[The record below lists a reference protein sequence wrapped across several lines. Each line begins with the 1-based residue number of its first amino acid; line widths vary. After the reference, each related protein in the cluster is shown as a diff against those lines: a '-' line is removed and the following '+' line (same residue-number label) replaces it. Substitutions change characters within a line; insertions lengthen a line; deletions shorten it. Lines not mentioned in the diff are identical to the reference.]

1 VHRWLVTALLAVVMP
16 AAAPAQSSGA
26 GDSSSVIRGV
36 LLQRHDIFSP
46 SEITGSLPRLAN
58 GLHFTTRASVVRRE
72 LLFRPG
78 QRYDSAAAAETARN
92 LRSLGIFRSVAIDT
106 MRSDSGLVVRVTTAD
121 GWSTRPITNLRITGS
136 TWIPTL
142 GIEELNFLGTAT
154 LVSARYRIDPDRSNL
169 STSFRQPRLL
179 AGRVGLAMQYSHLS
193 DGDLGFAMVNKPWFS
208 LAGRASWQVYGEAR
222 KERILRFFEGNPDPA
237 ITLQRRYQLMGAA
250 AAWALSGGTGGY
262 FRAGLNGQVR
272 RDDYAETTRLDTLG
286 HTVTGAAGVFL
297 QWRAA
302 RFLVSS
308 GLEGFSREEDVDVST
323 TLGAGVQVTP
333 RAFGYPD
340 DGLVPFITLG
350 TGFGRSDRFVQ
361 LRATASGRYTAAGLD
376 SGSVHLSGTT
386 FLLPA
391 RRHLVV
397 LHGAIGWQH
406 NPAPGAEFDLGV
418 GIGPRAF
425 KQHAFTGDRAFFTTA
440 EYRWTAVENFRNL
453 TAIGLA
459 GFLDYGGAW
468 YDGSERRTGFDF
480 GVGLRFGLTR
490 ATETQSN
497 RVDLACRPRN
507 EAGKFECRFVLER
520 GFAFSTSGRLDR

>member
-1 VHRWLVTALLAVVMP
+1 MNRWLVTALLAVVMP
-16 AAAPAQSSGA
+16 ATAPAQSPGA
-26 GDSSSVIRGV
+26 ADSSSVIRGV
-36 LLQRHDIFSP
+36 LLRRYDIYSP
-46 SEITGSLPRLAN
+46 SEVNGSLPRLAN
-58 GLHFTTRASVVRRE
+58 SLHFTTRASVVRRE

-78 QRYDSAAAAETARN
+78 QRYDSAAVAETARN
-92 LRSLGIFRSVAIDT
+92 LRSLGIFRSVGIDT
-106 MRSDSGLVVRVTTAD
+106 VRSDSGLIVRVTTGD

-142 GIEELNFLGTAT
+142 GVEELNFLGTAT
-154 LVSARYRIDPDRSNL
+154 LVSARYRIDPDRSTL

-179 AGRVGLAMQYSHLS
+179 AGRVGLTVQYSHLS
-193 DGDLGFAMVNKPWFS
+193 DGDLGFAMINKPWFS

-222 KERILRFFEGNPDPA
+222 KETILRFLEGNPEPA

-250 AAWALSGGTGGY
+250 AGWALSGGTGGY
-262 FRAGLNGQVR
+262 FRAGLNAQVR
-272 RDDYAETTRLDTLG
+272 RDDYAEATRVDSLG

-302 RFLVSS
+302 NFLVSS

-333 RAFGYPD
+333 QAFGYPD
-340 DGLVPFITLG
+340 DGLVPYITVG

-376 SGSVHLSGTT
+376 SGSVHVSATT
-386 FLLPA
+386 FVLPA

-440 EYRWTAVENFRNL
+440 EYRWTAVENFHNF

-468 YDGSERRTGFDF
+468 YEGSARRTGFDF

-497 RVDLACRPRN
+497 RVDLACRPQN
-507 EAGKFECRFVLER
+507 ERGKLECRFVLER
-520 GFAFSTSGRLDR
+520 GFAFSTTGRLDR

>member
-1 VHRWLVTALLAVVMP
+1 MTALLAGLMP
-16 AAAPAQSSGA
+16 AAAPAQTA
-26 GDSSSVIRGV
+26 ADSAQVIRGV
-36 LLQRHDIFSP
+36 LVQRYDIYAP
-46 SEITGSLPRLAN
+46 TEVTGRVHRLAN
-58 GLHFTTRASVVRRE
+58 GLHFTTRESVVRRE

-78 QRYDSAAAAETARN
+78 QLYDSAAVAETARN
-92 LRSLGIFRSVAIDT
+92 LRSLGIFRALTIDT
-106 MRSDSGLVVRVTTAD
+106 VRSDSGLIVRVTTAD
-121 GWSTRPITNLRITGS
+121 GWSTRAITNLRITGS
-136 TWIPTL
+136 TWIPTI
-142 GIEELNFLGTAT
+142 GVEELNFLGTAT
-154 LVSARYRIDPDRSNL
+154 LVGIRYRIDPDRSTIT
-169 STSFRQPRLL
+169 TSFRQPRLL
-179 AGRVGLAMQYSHLS
+179 AGRVGLTVQYAHLS

-208 LAGRASWQVYGEAR
+208 LAARSSWQVYGEAR
-222 KERILRFFEGNPDPA
+222 KERILKFLEGNPDPVV
-237 ITLQRRYQLMGAA
+237 TLQRRYQLVGGA
-250 AAWALSGGTGGY
+250 AAWALSSGTRGY
-262 FRAGLNGQVR
+262 LRAGLNGQVR

-308 GLEGFSREEDVDVST
+308 GLEGFAREEDVDVST
-323 TLGAGVQVTP
+323 TIGTGVQVTP
-333 RAFGYPD
+333 KAFGYAE
-340 DGLVPFITLG
+340 DGLVPFVTIG

-376 SGSVHLSGTT
+376 SGSVHLAGTT

-418 GIGPRAF
+418 GIGPRGF

-440 EYRWTAVENFRNL
+440 EYRWTVDENFRDL
-453 TAIGLA
+453 SAIGLA
-459 GFLDYGGAW
+459 AFVDYGGAW
-468 YDGSERRTGFDF
+468 YDGSVRRTGFDV

-490 ATETQSN
+490 VTETQSN

-507 EAGKFECRFVLER
+507 EQGKLECRLVLER